1 MENNKMIQPAIA
13 QIILIVLLVLSWGGI
28 IFWLI
33 YITIKGLSPYEVTK
47 ENRRFMLYILL
58 MMGAIV
64 MIYDFTPADAQDL
77 EKINQYLEQAKRENN
92 QDLLFTIQNIK
103 MQPQISIKDRKYIEK
118 LIEKGI

>member
-1 MENNKMIQPAIA
+1 MIQPAIA

-33 YITIKGLSPYEVTK
+33 YITIKGQSPYELTK